1 MSTTGLSQFDE
12 SLHHTNSWLK
22 DIMEDLGWADRPAA
36 YSALRAS
43 LHALRDRLTI
53 EEGAHLAAQL
63 PLMLKGVF
71 YDGWKPANCGGKNRS
86 VDRFLAPLEDIF
98 GDDDTNIENA
108 GRRCRNELRPRR
120 MHRRRIARLIAYEQV
135 GGFLRIASSGSR
147 AAHSAAVFAPSS
159 PSRTSSILIALSAI
173 TVPGGKMAVAP
184 AA

>member
-1 MSTTGLSQFDE
+1 MSTTGLSQFDD

-98 GDDDTNIENA
+98 GDDDSKDGQA
-108 GRRCRNELRPRR
+108 
-120 MHRRRIARLIAYEQV
+120 IAE
-135 GGFLRIASSGSR
+135 
-147 AAHSAAVFAPSS
+147 AVFRVLRKHVSAGEV
-159 PSRTSSILIALSAI
+159 RHIEHALPQPIRELFS
-173 TVPGGKMAVAP
+173 VA
-184 AA
+184 